1 MLIEVTEVEKEL
13 LSQTDLN
20 IVQWINEHENEIY
33 NLSISEIANA
43 TFTSASTVS
52 RAIKKC
58 GFSGIAEMRYKLSS
72 QNNNIVDGKIVN
84 QIMNNLLTEC
94 KDTIEGLEVDTI
106 QQIIHHI
113 KAAKRIYVIARGT
126 TTPIARY
133 FELQLH
139 LLGYNVF
146 VLEDS
151 LLMQLSNKLFDK
163 EDLVI
168 IFSVKNS
175 TPELAIAARH
185 AKENN
190 ATVVTCCCVNGTLL
204 KQYSDVY
211 AYCRHKNTHVI
222 EGFNIMSNLPLHLI
236 SRIIIDYLML

>member
-1 MLIEVTEVEKEL
+1 MLIEVTEMEKEQ

-20 IVQWINEHENEIY
+20 IVQWINEHEEEIY
-33 NLSISEIANA
+33 NLSIGEIAMA

-72 QNNNIVDGKIVN
+72 RNNDIVDGKIVN
-84 QIMNNLLTEC
+84 QIMSNLLTEC
-94 KDTIEGLEVDTI
+94 QETIQGLTVDTI

-113 KAAKRIYVIARGT
+113 KSAEKIYIIARGT
-126 TTPIARY
+126 TSSIAKY

-139 LLGYNVF
+139 LLGYNAF
-146 VLEDS
+146 VLDDS
-151 LLMQLSNKLFDK
+151 LLMQLSNKLFNK
-163 EDLVI
+163 EDLAI

-175 TPELAIAARH
+175 TPELAIAAKH
-185 AKENN
+185 AQDKG
-190 ATVVTCCCVNGTLL
+190 ATVVTCCCVAGTALE
-204 KQYSDVY
+204 QYSDVY
-211 AYCRHKNTHVI
+211 AYCRHRNTHVI